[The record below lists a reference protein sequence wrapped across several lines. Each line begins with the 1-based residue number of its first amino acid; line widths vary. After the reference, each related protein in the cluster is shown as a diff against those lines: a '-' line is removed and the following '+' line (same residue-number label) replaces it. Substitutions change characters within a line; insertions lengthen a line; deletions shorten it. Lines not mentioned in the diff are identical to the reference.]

1 MLAAS
6 TMTSSR
12 LASTRSWPPSAAAA
26 RGLGEVAGGEDDGI
40 APQG

>member
-1 MLAAS
+1 MLAGS
-6 TMTSSR
+6 VTSSR